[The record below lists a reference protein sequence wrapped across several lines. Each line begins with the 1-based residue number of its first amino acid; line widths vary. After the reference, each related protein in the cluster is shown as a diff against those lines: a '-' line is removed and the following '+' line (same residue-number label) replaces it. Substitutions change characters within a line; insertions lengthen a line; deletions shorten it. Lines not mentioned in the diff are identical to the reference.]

1 MIAGEGLDPVL
12 VFGRTLAQYLFA
24 QHSNFC
30 HAGSA
35 PVIRGYRPDRS
46 ISKLL

>member
-24 QHSNFC
+24 QHSNADDLSEKVTTC
-30 HAGSA
+30 SGRDS
-35 PVIRGYRPDRS
+35 PLR
-46 ISKLL
+46 

>member
-24 QHSNFC
+24 QHSNADDLSEKVHHLF
-30 HAGSA
+30 G
-35 PVIRGYRPDRS
+35 P
-46 ISKLL
+46 

>member
-24 QHSNFC
+24 QHSNADHLSEKVDHLF
-30 HAGSA
+30 G
-35 PVIRGYRPDRS
+35 P
-46 ISKLL
+46 